1 MEKNKNT
8 EPEQPIE
15 NIPAGGEDEQSKS
28 PPSMKAITTLEENI
42 LPEAEDNITN
52 DVWQME
58 KLLRK
63 EIFLTTWI
71 L

>member
-8 EPEQPIE
+8 ESEQPIE
-15 NIPAGGEDEQSKS
+15 NIPADGEGEQSKS
-28 PPSMKAITTLEENI
+28 PPSMKATTLEENI
-42 LPEAEDNITN
+42 LPEAEDNTTN

-58 KLLRK
+58 KLQRK

>member
-28 PPSMKAITTLEENI
+28 PPSMKATTTLEENI
-42 LPEAEDNITN
+42 LPEAEDNIIN
-52 DVWQME
+52 GVWQME
-58 KLLRK
+58 KLQRK
-63 EIFLTTWI
+63 VIFLTIWI